1 MGGQSGP
8 RLTMM
13 SMEAPYSPV
22 SYGKYYYSFLASFVS
37 FILTIIALYYVLT
50 GRGERIDFGWFLIE
64 TSPYM
69 WASVGVGLAVSLSVV
84 GAALGIY
91 TTGTSIV
98 GGGVK
103 APRIKTKNLISV
115 IFCEAVAIYGLIIAI
130 VLSGQIE
137 KYSPAIIEAN
147 DDLKRKN
154 WFAGYTMFGAGL
166 TTGLVNLF
174 CGICVGQVGSG
185 AALADAADSTL
196 FVKILIVEIF
206 GSAIGLFGLI
216 IAVLLVSKN
225 KMGDKPWTRPL

>member
-1 MGGQSGP
+1 MYSYCCNRYGGAVGS
-8 RLTMM
+8 LIT
-13 SMEAPYSPV
+13 
-22 SYGKYYYSFLASFVS
+22 FVLVV
-37 FILTIIALYYVLT
+37 IVLYYVLT
-50 GRGERIDFGWFLIE
+50 GRGERLSLGWFLSE

-69 WASVGVGLAVSLSVV
+69 WAAIGVGLSVSLSVV

-91 TTGTSIV
+91 TTGASIV

-137 KYSPAIIEAN
+137 KYTESVVA
-147 DDLKRKN
+147 DDDDIKRRN
-154 WFAGYTMFGAGL
+154 WFSGYTMFGAGI
-166 TTGLVNLF
+166 TTGLVNLV

-185 AALADAADSTL
+185 AALADAADPTL

-216 IAVLLVSKN
+216 IAVLLVSKA
-225 KMGDKPWTRPL
+225 KMGDKA

>member
-1 MGGQSGP
+1 MMYSMGYGYSGGIVGS
-8 RLTMM
+8 LVT
-13 SMEAPYSPV
+13 
-22 SYGKYYYSFLASFVS
+22 
-37 FILTIIALYYVLT
+37 FILTVIALYYVLT
-50 GRGERIDFGWFLIE
+50 GRGERISLGWFLAE

-69 WASVGVGLAVSLSVV
+69 WASLGVGLSVSLSVV

-91 TTGTSIV
+91 TTGASII

-137 KYSPAIIEAN
+137 KYSEPLVSDVI
-147 DDLKRKN
+147 KQRN
-154 WFAGYTMFGAGL
+154 WFAGYAMFGAGL
-166 TTGLVNLF
+166 TTGVVNLV
-174 CGICVGQVGSG
+174 CGLCVGQVGSG
-185 AALADAADSTL
+185 AALADAADPAL

-216 IAVLLVSKN
+216 ISVLLTAQA
-225 KMGDKPWTRPL
+225 KMGDKS

>member
-1 MGGQSGP
+1 
-8 RLTMM
+8 M
-13 SMEAPYSPV
+13 STESRYSP
-22 SYGKYYYSFLASFVS
+22 SYSYANYVYGYLTSLLG
-37 FILTIIALYYVLT
+37 FILTVIVLYYVLT
-50 GRGERIDFGWFLIE
+50 GRGERIDIGWFLSE

-69 WASVGVGLAVSLSVV
+69 WASIGVGLAVSLSVV
-84 GAALGIY
+84 GAAMGIY

-137 KYSPAIIEAN
+137 SYTEQTLEVLQRNYFS
-147 DDLKRKN
+147 
-154 WFAGYTMFGAGL
+154 GYAMFGAGV
-166 TTGLVNLF
+166 TTGVVNLV
-174 CGICVGQVGSG
+174 CGLCVGQVGSG
-185 AALADAADSTL
+185 AALSDAANPAL

-216 IAVLLVSKN
+216 IAVLLTSKA
-225 KMGDKPWTRPL
+225 KMGDKQ